1 MNRLVIIGNG
11 FDIAHGLKTSYKE
24 FIEWYWNQKMK
35 KFIDIIKTCKRKH
48 EDLLCNMIAE
58 SPQYVQMHGGD
69 FDSFLDGNEH
79 FFHKKSYKYQ
89 DIKDFFNDH
98 STYIKIDYSPL
109 LKQIMNNIDSKG
121 WVDIEFDY
129 YQLLK
134 ETLEPECEFTA
145 NDLNSQLLFLQ
156 TKLVDYLKTLDKASF
171 QQSLFDKITSK
182 INTLDLSCKDEYK
195 AYNNLSDEEIADIKT
210 DSYGP
215 EFVYTIVPYITMIL
229 SFNYTNTALLYNTN
243 NKKIDP
249 FDLNPPKETFI
260 EHNYIHGSLDNPEQ
274 IIFGYGD
281 ELERNYKDILDAN
294 DNEMLKYS
302 KSVKYLETNN
312 YHRLL
317 QFIESAPFQ
326 VLIMGHS
333 CGISDRTLLNTIFEH
348 DNCVSIKPFYHE
360 DKDEG
365 TDNYLDIVMNLS
377 RNFNDKQKFRDRVV
391 NKERCETI

>member
-11 FDIAHGLKTSYKE
+11 FDLAHGLKTSYKD
-24 FIEWYWNQKMK
+24 FIEWYWNNKVK
-35 KFIDIIKTCKRKH
+35 KFIKEPHFNSSEHSDPLCSLKASKDINSIQFFNF
-48 EDLLCNMIAE
+48 CN
-58 SPQYVQMHGGD
+58 S
-69 FDSFLDGNEH
+69 NH
-79 FFHKKSYKYQ
+79 FFNSRKDSYTYQEVKKY
-89 DIKDFFNDH
+89 FNDN
-98 STYIKIDYSPL
+98 SKYLLMESSPFL
-109 LKQIMNNIDSKG
+109 ERIMNNLDEKG
-121 WVDIEFDY
+121 WSDIEFDY

-134 ETLEPECEFTA
+134 RCTEDSNNNKIVKELNEQLAFIQDELIKYLRTIGRNEFIKGLHDAMTDFFDPDDFSTEGENKALENMGLE
-145 NDLNSQLLFLQ
+145 NQN
-156 TKLVDYLKTLDKASF
+156 
-171 QQSLFDKITSK
+171 I
-182 INTLDLSCKDEYK
+182 
-195 AYNNLSDEEIADIKT
+195 EEIKNIIEKRNVLL
-210 DSYGP
+210 P
-215 EFVYTIVPYITMIL
+215 KRIMLL
-229 SFNYTNTALLYNTN
+229 SFNYTATTKMYGGY
-243 NKKIDP
+243 K
-249 FDLNPPKETFI
+249 FD
-260 EHNYIHGSLDNPEQ
+260 HNFIHGELEHPQN

-281 ELERNYKDILDAN
+281 DLERNYKDILDTN

-326 VLIMGHS
+326 VFIMGHS

-360 DKDEG
+360 DKDKG

>member
-11 FDIAHGLKTSYKE
+11 FDLAHGLKTSYKD
-24 FIEWYWNQKMK
+24 FIEWYWNNKVK
-35 KFIDIIKTCKRKH
+35 KFIKEPHFNSSEHSDPLCSLKASKDINSI
-48 EDLLCNMIAE
+48 
-58 SPQYVQMHGGD
+58 Q
-69 FDSFLDGNEH
+69 
-79 FFHKKSYKYQ
+79 
-89 DIKDFFNDH
+89 FFNFCNSNLFFYQRKD
-98 STYIKIDYSPL
+98 SYTYQEVKKYFDDNSKYLLMESSPFL
-109 LKQIMNNIDSKG
+109 ERIMNNLNEKG
-121 WVDIEFDY
+121 WAGIEFDY

-145 NDLNSQLLFLQ
+145 NELNSQLQFLQ
-156 TKLVDYLKTLDKASF
+156 TKLVEYLKTLDKASL
-171 QQSLFDKITSK
+171 QQSLFDKITNK
-182 INTLDLSCKDEYK
+182 IDTSDFSVKSEDIAIK
-195 AYNNLSDEEIADIKT
+195 GISDEEISGIITDHTGPRCLNKT
-210 DSYGP
+210 
-215 EFVYTIVPYITMIL
+215 IPYNTMIL
-229 SFNYTNTALLYNTN
+229 SFNYTNTALLYNTK
-243 NKKIDP
+243 NKKIAP
-249 FDLNPPKETFI
+249 FDINPPKETFI
-260 EHNYIHGSLDNPEQ
+260 EHNYIHGSLDTPEQ

-281 ELERNYKDILDAN
+281 DLERNYKDILDTN

-326 VLIMGHS
+326 VFIMGHS

-360 DKDEG
+360 DKDKG
-365 TDNYLDIVMNLS
+365 TDNFLDIVMNLS

>member
-11 FDIAHGLKTSYKE
+11 FDLAHGLKTSYKD
-24 FIEWYWNQKMK
+24 FIEWYWNNKVK
-35 KFIDIIKTCKRKH
+35 KFIDKPLRDANEH
-48 EDLLCNMIAE
+48 SDPLCSLSVSCNILNSEFRYYRQE
-58 SPQYVQMHGGD
+58 SP
-69 FDSFLDGNEH
+69 
-79 FFHKKSYKYQ
+79 FFRH
-89 DIKDFFNDH
+89 IKD
-98 STYIKIDYSPL
+98 SYTYQEVKKYFDDNSKYLLMESSPFL
-109 LKQIMNNIDSKG
+109 ERIMNNINEKG
-121 WVDIEFDY
+121 WAGIEFDY

-145 NDLNSQLLFLQ
+145 NELNSQLQFLQ
-156 TKLVDYLKTLDKASF
+156 TKLVECLKTLDKASL
-171 QQSLFDKITSK
+171 QQSLFDKITNK
-182 INTLDLSCKDEYK
+182 IDTSDFSVKSEDIAIK
-195 AYNNLSDEEIADIKT
+195 GISDEEISEIITDHTGPRCLNKT
-210 DSYGP
+210 
-215 EFVYTIVPYITMIL
+215 IPYNTMIL
-229 SFNYTNTALLYNTN
+229 SFNYTNTALLYNTK

-249 FDLNPPKETFI
+249 FDINPPKETFI
-260 EHNYIHGSLDNPEQ
+260 EHNYIHGSLDTPEQ

-281 ELERNYKDILDAN
+281 DLERNYKDILDTN

-326 VLIMGHS
+326 VFIMGHS

-360 DKDEG
+360 DKDKG
-365 TDNYLDIVMNLS
+365 TDNFLDIVMNLS

>member
-11 FDIAHGLKTSYKE
+11 FDLAHGLKTSYKD
-24 FIEWYWNQKMK
+24 FIEWYWNNKVK
-35 KFIDIIKTCKRKH
+35 TFIEKPLRD
-48 EDLLCNMIAE
+48 A
-58 SPQYVQMHGGD
+58 
-69 FDSFLDGNEH
+69 NEH
-79 FFHKKSYKYQ
+79 SDPLCSLSTSNYKPNNEFRIYRQNSTFFRH
-89 DIKDFFNDH
+89 IKD
-98 STYIKIDYSPL
+98 SYTYQEVKEYFDNSEYLLMESSPFL
-109 LKQIMNNIDSKG
+109 ERIMNNLKEKG
-121 WVDIEFDY
+121 WAGIEFDY

-134 ETLEPECEFTA
+134 KTLEPECEFTA
-145 NDLNSQLLFLQ
+145 NELNSQLQFLQ

-195 AYNNLSDEEIADIKT
+195 AYNNLSDEEITDIKT

-215 EFVYTIVPYITMIL
+215 RFVYKTIPYITMIL

-260 EHNYIHGSLDNPEQ
+260 VHNYIHGALTNPEQ

-281 ELERNYKDILDAN
+281 DLERNYKDILDTN

-326 VLIMGHS
+326 VFIMGHS

-360 DKDEG
+360 DKDKG
-365 TDNYLDIVMNLS
+365 TDYYLDIVMNLS